1 MDGEIFDALVRRVH
15 RGSSRRG
22 FVRTGLGALAAS
34 ALGVLGISEIN
45 ETEARRKPRKPR
57 KPRKSKPRRRN
68 SVVILPGPPPSG
80 ARFANQTPC
89 SSGAQCA
96 SGTCAFNG
104 IGQVCCSPVGGRCA
118 AHYDCCGAT
127 NLCDFGTGTC
137 F

>member
-1 MDGEIFDALVRRVH
+1 MDGEDFDALVKQVLD
-15 RGSSRRG
+15 GSSRRRL
-22 FVRTGLGALAAS
+22 VRAGLGALAAS
-34 ALGVLGISEIN
+34 ALAVLGMSEVN
-45 ETEARRKPRKPR
+45 ETDAARKPRKPR
-57 KPRKSKPRRRN
+57 KPRRKPRRSRTPV
-68 SVVILPGPPPSG
+68 SIVIPPPS
-80 ARFANQTPC
+80 ARFGNQTPC

-104 IGQVCCSPVGGRCA
+104 IGQVCCSPVGQRCA